1 MHKFIEI
8 PIYALDKSTLRVRYE
23 KYVDTLRREVFP
35 DIIEETFQR
44 CLEIETYPKRVW
56 EYNHIVGYVV
66 IGYEFGDISFK
77 LYLPTP
83 QKQRYMWRT
92 SKKTFLYDVH
102 SNGTHFRVNESM
114 CNEDIQYEIA
124 DMLDSIIKEQVPKK
138 YYVDRQAFDNVNS
151 KIDYLKIINE
161 VDNK

>member
-83 QKQRYMWRT
+83 QKRICGELLKRPFCMMYIRT
-92 SKKTFLYDVH
+92 AHIS
-102 SNGTHFRVNESM
+102 G
-114 CNEDIQYEIA
+114 
-124 DMLDSIIKEQVPKK
+124 
-138 YYVDRQAFDNVNS
+138 
-151 KIDYLKIINE
+151 
-161 VDNK
+161 